1 MVRVRALIVLAAQAA
16 AASAFVSPRPSL
28 SVAAPPT
35 TQLEMTTAA
44 EEEALH
50 RGLLAAHLKYDG
62 QSGGGG
68 GSGADPAPK
77 KKKGGK
83 KKRRAINDGP
93 TVYVGNLSF
102 DAQEA
107 DIRELFE
114 AHGAIADV
122 TVPPDR
128 NTGRC
133 RGFAFV
139 TMAEREGMQ
148 TAVDA
153 LDQTQ
158 FQGRTLYVNE
168 SKPKEEQKKELVQS
182 KLYVGN
188 ISYDTTKEDLIEY
201 FGEFGT
207 VADVYIPRQRD
218 TGTPRGFAFVNMAEE
233 DITKAIDGADGVVYK
248 GRSLTVSVSLP
259 RGQKAPPREK
269 RDTKLYVGN
278 LSFYTDVDAVRSLF
292 EEYGEVKDCYMP
304 VDRETGRPRGFA
316 FVTMDPEAAMRAADE
331 TDGYE
336 MDGRIIRVNE
346 AQPKGYNSD
355 TSDEEEYGYDGDGGD
370 DSWEENGGEGEGDA
384 GGEGEGDGGDDSLAN

>member
-1 MVRVRALIVLAAQAA
+1 MLFRVRALVLLAAQAA
-16 AASAFVSPRPSL
+16 AASAFVVPGPAGVVTGARPTS
-28 SVAAPPT
+28 STRMDMA
-35 TQLEMTTAA
+35 TAA
-44 EEEALH
+44 DEEQFHRALL
-50 RGLLAAHLKYDG
+50 GAHLKYEG
-62 QSGGGG
+62 R
-68 GSGADPAPK
+68 GSAPAPAAAAAAEAAPK
-77 KKKGGK
+77 KKGGGK
-83 KKRRAINDGP
+83 KQRRPKNDGP

-102 DAQEA
+102 DAKEE
-107 DIRELFE
+107 DVREIFE
-114 AHGAIADV
+114 PHGSIASI

-128 NTGRC
+128 TTGRC

-139 TMAEREGMQ
+139 TMEDRAGLDK
-148 TAVDA
+148 AVDA

-168 SKPKEEQKKELVQS
+168 SKPKEEQKKDLEAS

-188 ISYDTTKEDLIEY
+188 ISYDTTKEDLVEY
-201 FGEFGT
+201 FGGFGT
-207 VADVYIPRQRD
+207 VVDVYVPRDRS
-218 TGTPRGFAFVNMAEE
+218 TGSPRGFAFVNMAEA
-233 DITKAIDGADGVVYK
+233 DISAAIDGTDGEVYK

-304 VDRETGRPRGFA
+304 SDRETGRPRGFA

-346 AQPKGYNSD
+346 AQPKGYSNDGGGDSW
-355 TSDEEEYGYDGDGGD
+355 DEGD
-370 DSWEENGGEGEGDA
+370 DSWEN
-384 GGEGEGDGGDDSLAN
+384 

>member
-1 MVRVRALIVLAAQAA
+1 MFRVQALIVLAAHTAAAFVVPRPGQHSLAA
-16 AASAFVSPRPSL
+16 AARP
-28 SVAAPPT
+28 
-35 TQLEMTTAA
+35 MTALGMSTAA
-44 EEEALH
+44 EEETLH
-50 RGLLAAHLKYDG
+50 RSLLEARLKYEM
-62 QSGGGG
+62 
-68 GSGADPAPK
+68 SGASASAEPAAPK
-77 KKKGGK
+77 PRRGK
-83 KKRRAINDGP
+83 KAAADGP
-93 TVYVGNLSF
+93 VVYVGNLSF
-102 DAQEA
+102 DAQEG
-107 DIRELFE
+107 DIYALFE
-114 AHGAIADV
+114 PHGEVSGV

-128 NTGRC
+128 TTGRC

-139 TMAEREGMQ
+139 TMKNRDEMEK
-148 TAVDA
+148 AVDA

-168 SKPKEEQKKELVQS
+168 SKPKEEQKKDLEQS

-188 ISYDTTKEDLIEY
+188 ISYDTSKEDLIEY

-207 VADVYIPRQRD
+207 VMDVYIPRDRQ
-218 TGTPRGFAFVNMAEE
+218 TGSPRGFAFVNMAEG
-233 DITKAIDGADGVVYK
+233 DISQAIDGTDGKVYK

-269 RDTKLYVGN
+269 RETKLYVGN

-304 VDRETGRPRGFA
+304 ADRETGRPRGFA

-346 AQPKGYNSD
+346 AQPKGYSRGYSNDDSAYDDGASD
-355 TSDEEEYGYDGDGGD
+355 GEWGAGD
-370 DSWEENGGEGEGDA
+370 DSWGN
-384 GGEGEGDGGDDSLAN
+384 